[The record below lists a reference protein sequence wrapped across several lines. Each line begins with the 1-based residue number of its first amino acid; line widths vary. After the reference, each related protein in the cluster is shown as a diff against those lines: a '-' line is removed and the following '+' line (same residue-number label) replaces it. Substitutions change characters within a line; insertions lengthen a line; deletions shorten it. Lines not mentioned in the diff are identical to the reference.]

1 MFAFLPFTFYLFYML
16 HKISDALLSV
26 VYPQACQICQKSV
39 ENSTDGVVC
48 RDCWKKTCVFSGKEI
63 LCAKCGAYLRESETL
78 FETFCHRCGEHF
90 YDSARA
96 VGLYENALAASIL
109 NLKRE
114 PFASKRSQN
123 LFIAAFENSPFQDT
137 DIIIPVPLSKKRL
150 LERGFNQAAV
160 LAQILAKHTKLK
172 LDEQSL
178 VRTVHT
184 PMHRAAMDRKAREL
198 TVKNAFE
205 VKRPRLIEGE
215 TILLI
220 DDVFTSGATV
230 SNCAEILKKKGAERV
245 YVLTLARAV

>member
-1 MFAFLPFTFYLFYML
+1 ML

-26 VYPQACQICQKSV
+26 VYPQACQICEKSV
-39 ENSTDGVVC
+39 ENLKNGVVC
-48 RDCWKKTCVFSGKEI
+48 RDCWEKTCVFSGKEI
-63 LCAKCGAYLRESETL
+63 LCAKCGAYLREAAEVS
-78 FETFCHRCGEHF
+78 ETFCHRCGKHF

-96 VGLYENALAASIL
+96 VGLYENALAASIVH
-109 NLKRE
+109 LKKE
-114 PFASKRSQN
+114 PSISKRAQN
-123 LFIAAFENSPFQDT
+123 LFISAFENSPFQDT
-137 DIIIPVPLSKKRL
+137 NIIIPVPLSKKRL

-160 LAQILAKHTKLK
+160 LARVLAKHAQIN

-198 TVKNAFE
+198 TVKNVFE